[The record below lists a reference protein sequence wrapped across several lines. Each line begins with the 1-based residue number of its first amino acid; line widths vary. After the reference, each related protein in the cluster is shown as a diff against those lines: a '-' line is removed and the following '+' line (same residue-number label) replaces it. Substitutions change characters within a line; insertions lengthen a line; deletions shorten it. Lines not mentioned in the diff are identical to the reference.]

1 MTHCWFDSPCSGT
14 GSSCAS
20 TCGRISGFLIAALLL
35 VSAPANADDHPGAGD
50 SWLARYQG
58 RPFSDGTIVGPA
70 VIPGQVK
77 CAYYDLGGEGIAY
90 HDADG
95 VNHGSG
101 MLNPVNG
108 DPLHEFR
115 MHEGVDISYT
125 KSGGIDDNPFDR
137 YQPPMRSLY
146 VGWTEPGEWINVTVD
161 VRQAGAYTVDI
172 PYTAN
177 GEGRISLALDGA
189 QPLAIIRMP
198 STNDRAEPVA
208 WRQWHHWAFLADAAA
223 MSLPAG
229 RHVLTLKIEANGNM
243 NLDSIVFRPA
253 SEATPAVAPPPKTAA
268 AWTPADA
275 ARRAAGPGRLDA
287 RPEGGFL
294 GRLDGALVGG
304 SIQRPGSHR
313 PARVGRSR
321 SPYRHGGRG
330 GCLEGVVSGVQ

>member
-146 VGWTEPGEWINVTVD
+146 VRQGPIRWTSHTRRTAKGE
-161 VRQAGAYTVDI
+161 
-172 PYTAN
+172 
-177 GEGRISLALDGA
+177 S
-189 QPLAIIRMP
+189 
-198 STNDRAEPVA
+198 A
-208 WRQWHHWAFLADAAA
+208 WRWMAR
-223 MSLPAG
+223 SL
-229 RHVLTLKIEANGNM
+229 
-243 NLDSIVFRPA
+243 
-253 SEATPAVAPPPKTAA
+253 
-268 AWTPADA
+268 
-275 ARRAAGPGRLDA
+275 
-287 RPEGGFL
+287 
-294 GRLDGALVGG
+294 
-304 SIQRPGSHR
+304 
-313 PARVGRSR
+313 SR
-321 SPYRHGGRG
+321 SF
-330 GCLEGVVSGVQ
+330 GCLRRTIGRNRSPGDSGTTGLF